1 MGDGGNNTII
11 YWIHSSPLEFF
22 YYKYCNFFIGI
33 YKQSTLYCL
42 CYVQQAKKMYKP
54 LALWKKACYSDLEI
68 DSHSFIYYIH
78 TPGLWIKD
86 NFPPERNIATRL
98 LGRWLTWR
106 HCRRKKFFIGII
118 YTLNIIQ
125 VLARYCIFSP
135 LKNPFLPYTHRCC
148 ELFLQN
154 SFWCPETSYHI
165 SSLL

>member
-1 MGDGGNNTII
+1 MFFSRFSGNYFYIVLDFQESTKIRKIVWATVAII
-11 YWIHSSPLEFF
+11 LLSIEFTPPRWSFF

-98 LGRWLTWR
+98 LGR
-106 HCRRKKFFIGII
+106 
-118 YTLNIIQ
+118 
-125 VLARYCIFSP
+125 
-135 LKNPFLPYTHRCC
+135 
-148 ELFLQN
+148 
-154 SFWCPETSYHI
+154 
-165 SSLL
+165 